1 MSNTTFQPNIA
12 IHPGETLG
20 ELLDTVSMSQI
31 DLAKR
36 TGLTPKTINEIVGG
50 KSSITPETALKL
62 ATVFGTSTE
71 FWNNLERQYQ
81 ETLSRLELEKE
92 LEKEKKFL
100 KDFSCYKKLKE
111 LGFVE
116 DTKDDSKRVKS
127 LLGFFGVS
135 SLGYVQETQAIAF
148 RKVPKDNVD
157 KEALAAWLRAGEI
170 KAAKIDTAK
179 FDREK
184 LVSSIQEL
192 RSLSREKPVVYGKKI
207 QEILATCGVAVVYMP
222 YFEKTHVHGATR
234 WLTPD
239 KALIQLSLLYTWEDV
254 FWFSLF
260 HEIGHIVKHGKKD
273 EFLEFKNGSN
283 ELSETKEIEA
293 DAFAKHNLIPK
304 EAMAR
309 LKDLSPSSIEK
320 FAESIDIAESIVAG
334 RVAHELSVRGN
345 NQAWK
350 IYSKLR
356 PQLKLNTTAG

>member
-12 IHPGETLG
+12 IHPGETLA
-20 ELLDTVSMSQI
+20 EFLEALSMSQI
-31 DLAKR
+31 DLARR

-50 KSSITPETALKL
+50 KASVTPETALKL

-81 ETLSRLELEKE
+81 ETLSRLELEKK

-100 KDFSCYKKLKE
+100 KKFSCYKKLKE

-116 DTKDDSKRVKS
+116 DIKDDTKKVKS

-135 SLGYVQETQAIAF
+135 SLDYIQDTHAVAF

-157 KEALAAWLRAGEI
+157 NEALAAWLRAGEI
-170 KAAKIDTAK
+170 KAAQMNTKK

-184 LVSSIQEL
+184 LISSIPKL
-192 RSLSREKPVVYGKKI
+192 RSLSRKKPEVYGKEI
-207 QEILATCGVAVVYMP
+207 QQILADCGIAVVYMP

-234 WLTPD
+234 WLNQD
-239 KALIQLSLLYTWEDV
+239 KALIQLSLVFKWEDI

-260 HEIGHIVKHGKKD
+260 HEIGHIIKHGKKE
-273 EFLEFKNGSN
+273 EFLEFQNGDIG
-283 ELSETKEIEA
+283 LRETKEIEA
-293 DAFAKHNLIPK
+293 DEFATHNLIPK
-304 EAMAR
+304 ESLAH

-320 FAESIDIAESIVAG
+320 FAERTDIATSIVAG

-345 NQAWK
+345 NQAWR

-356 PQLKLNTTAG
+356 PRLVLN